1 MGERISLQASDGHEF
16 SAYRADPLGT
26 PKGGIVII
34 QEVFGVNSH
43 VRGVCDGY
51 AANGYAVVAPALFD
65 RVERDV
71 ELGYQG
77 EDLTRGR
84 ELRGALGWDQPLLD
98 IQAAMAVV
106 KHAGKLG
113 VIGYCWGGSLAWVS
127 ATRLGVDAAVC
138 YYGGQ
143 IIDFVNESPSCPVAM
158 HFGEKD
164 AFISNEDVGKIREAH
179 RGLPIFTYPAGHGFN
194 CEQRADYHVES
205 AQLARSRTLEFISE
219 HVG

>member
-1 MGERISLQASDGHEF
+1 MGERVGLQASDGHEF
-16 SAYRADPLGT
+16 SAYRADPPGA
-26 PKGGIVII
+26 PKGGIVIV

-51 AANGYAVVAPALFD
+51 AADGYAVVAPALFD

-84 ELRGALGWDQPLLD
+84 ELRGALGWDQALLD
-98 IQAAMAVV
+98 IQAAMAAV
-106 KHAGKLG
+106 KPAGKLG
-113 VIGYCWGGSLAWVS
+113 VIGYCWGGSLAWLS

-143 IIDFVNESPSCPVAM
+143 IIDFVDGSPQCPVM
-158 HFGEKD
+158 LHFGEKD
-164 AFISNEDVGKIREAH
+164 AFITSEHVETIRQAH
-179 RGLPIFTYPAGHGFN
+179 QGVPIFTYPAGHGFN
-194 CEQRADYHVES
+194 CEQRADYDEES
-205 AQLARSRTLEFISE
+205 ATLARSRTLELISE

>member
-16 SAYRADPLGT
+16 SAYRADPKGA

-51 AANGYAVVAPALFD
+51 ADDGYAVVGPALFD

-84 ELRGALGWDQPLLD
+84 ELRAALGWDQPLLD
-98 IQAAMAVV
+98 IQAAMAAV
-106 KHAGKLG
+106 KPAGKLG
-113 VIGYCWGGSLAWVS
+113 VIGYCWGGSLAWLS

-143 IIDFVNESPSCPVAM
+143 IIDFVDESPQCPVM
-158 HFGEKD
+158 LHFGEKD
-164 AFISNEDVGKIREAH
+164 AFITNEAVEKIRET
-179 RGLPIFTYPAGHGFN
+179 RWKLPIFTYPAGHGFN
-194 CEQRADYHVES
+194 CEARADYDEES
-205 AQLARSRTLEFISE
+205 ATLARSRTLELISK